1 MQKYTVIFSIA
12 YVVIS
17 ILLGLLFYFINMNG
31 GMQVIVGCIGAAF
44 VTAHFFQKNENRAP
58 TKAECATLAWR
69 GTISIWVMSAIFF
82 GLVWLFVFSGA
93 ERYELQKMIMPVLR
107 SNMIWFFVV
116 IVTVISM
123 VEFFA
128 IRWAF
133 GWFIK
138 QKMPRI

>member
-1 MQKYTVIFSIA
+1 MQKYTVIFSVA
-12 YVVIS
+12 YVGIS
-17 ILLGLLFYFINMNG
+17 VLLGLIFYFINMNG
-31 GMQVIVGCIGAAF
+31 GMQVIVGCLGAAF

-58 TKAECATLAWR
+58 TKAECTTLAWT
-69 GTISIWVMSAIFF
+69 GTVSIWVMSAIFF

-93 ERYELQKMIMPVLR
+93 EQYELQKMIMPVLR
-107 SNMIWFFVV
+107 SNMIWFVVV
-116 IVTVISM
+116 IVTILSL

-138 QKMPRI
+138 QITPKI